1 MITIAEIQNRI
12 IKSIKESGMTYTE
25 IANKLN
31 ISRSSIS
38 HFVRGDI
45 LPALDT
51 LANLCSLLDID
62 ANYVLCLDTTFNN
75 FM

>member
-51 LANLCSLLDID
+51 LANLCNLLEID

>member
-51 LANLCSLLDID
+51 LANLCNLLDID

>member
-51 LANLCSLLDID
+51 VANLCNLLDID